1 MSRQLSDDITELG
14 PTFAKPLLGKRNFL
28 AQYKT
33 YFSSSLRIESYRI
46 LGPRLIRLT
55 PELVLIH
62 FGYRMRT
69 SNGAS
74 VETSKGQESMIL
86 RLRRGRWVVKFIHW
100 HKA

>member
-14 PTFAKPLLGKRNFL
+14 PAFAKPLVGKRNFF
-28 AQYKT
+28 AKYKT

-62 FGYRMRT
+62 FRYRMRT
-69 SNGAS
+69 SNGAFS
-74 VETSKGQESMIL
+74 RDVEGPGKHALG
-86 RLRRGRWVVKFIHW
+86 
-100 HKA
+100 A